1 MTNAPSLDKTALIC
15 RPNQLREAAI
25 VLSCIGSSGTT
36 LLSVLE
42 SPPLSRREYDN
53 VYEAYTEARQESMK
67 NVVGLQYLGTEKDAA
82 EIRAA
87 IKRHHEL
94 HSQLTA
100 PRSWLTHGRRWS
112 ELLTALHYERAVI
125 LFPPSADDLTLWPN
139 VKARNEWVAES
150 AATVEELKD
159 RSLLPAGIKIITFL
173 ARGGPD
179 VRGLEST
186 NYTYESVDELS
197 KLAWRVL
204 RNGAEA
210 GIPESADSCD
220 VGSILMGLLNALE
233 RNVPLQISNPAARA
247 GTQSSQRAG
256 PDKAGCVLV
265 ETTDNASS
273 LAGVIY
279 AYHKGLSLFV
289 CDPPDEKRIKSAI
302 EAFQIS
308 QQQSKWASRLV
319 SSHIDE
325 VRTAP
330 DLLPDEKAAI
340 LKAATSIVEDVPAPE
355 EIKAVSLTDL
365 FRRYILGD
373 WRREAIQNIEQ
384 AVSAHLRS
392 ETVSEI
398 GERSITVF
406 TAGVPYNFV
415 RVAGYDWSC
424 KAIGHVAFDAPLVV
438 ATDLLLSQRSSPTAT
453 YAAIFDPGFF
463 RTSETRDVIASM
475 DGHSAHCLVFS
486 KAASGLHGLKLA
498 AALPLELVFFNT
510 HGSDDSIVLGDLPVK
525 NEMLVQWVEFPS
537 TPIIFNNSCLSWT
550 GVGREFVRVGAR
562 GYIGTLWPV
571 NAETAA
577 VLAAKA
583 MKEMVDGTPIAMA
596 IRRVP
601 LDEETRM
608 AYVYAGL
615 ADSRILPRGNESE
628 ERKQY
633 IVDAAECFLDALLSH
648 GPALAKDHDPSLLR
662 FAYSELESFFSRS
675 ELKDVKPPLLYR
687 LRVKQLLVLASNL
700 LQFGVSKEDALV
712 VASHCFTLHE
722 LCRSLDTD
730 APDERAILFDA
741 RAQIRRQ
748 AGDISG
754 AIQDLEASAK
764 APPIDGHDDLIARLN
779 IANLLK
785 MVGYWSQANEIAAE
799 AKREAGERG
808 NDEARM
814 RLAGLLGQLERRKG
828 DFDAALAHAKE
839 GLALSVKLQNRT
851 EQAEFTLDIAR
862 VHLQRLESEAAVSS
876 AKEGGDIARSIM
888 DEDRVLHSQGLLSQ
902 AYRQKKEWVLARE
915 SAEHGLM
922 MAVARNDVFEQ
933 AGFLRDLGSVSEGEG
948 NLALAIERYRR
959 SMILTARSG
968 RIEGLRFYARIASLA
983 LQTGDWAQISS
994 VLDEQL
1000 VAHAILPSELRN
1012 ELIVKLIEIL
1022 RRAVYIGPLKDVLS
1036 RLAAIAQRCET
1047 MLNTTPQDPG
1057 LDWRLA
1063 ALTAV
1068 MLIQWLKGS
1077 PIAMEIA
1084 REIDEKRTD
1093 GGFHWRE
1100 FISGSPPF
1108 AQDPHDR

>member
-1 MTNAPSLDKTALIC
+1 M
-15 RPNQLREAAI
+15 
-25 VLSCIGSSGTT
+25 LSCIGGSGTT

-42 SPPLSRREYDN
+42 PPPLSRREYDDI
-53 VYEAYTEARQESMK
+53 YEAYTEARQESMK
-67 NVVGLQYLGTEKDAA
+67 NVVGLEFLGTEKEAA
-82 EIRAA
+82 EIGAA

-100 PRSWLTHGRRWS
+100 PRSWLTHARRWS

-139 VKARNEWVAES
+139 VKARNEWVGES
-150 AATVEELKD
+150 AATAEELKD
-159 RSLLPAGIKIITFL
+159 RALLPAGIKVITFL

-179 VRGLEST
+179 ARELEST

-197 KLAWRVL
+197 QLAWSVL
-204 RNGAEA
+204 RNSAET
-210 GIPESADSCD
+210 GTPESADSCD
-220 VGSILMGLLNALE
+220 VGSILMGLLNAFE
-233 RNVPLQISNPAARA
+233 RNVRLQISEPAARA
-247 GTQSSQRAG
+247 RTENSRRAG
-256 PDKAGCVLV
+256 ADKAGCVLV
-265 ETTDNASS
+265 ETNDNASS

-289 CDPPDEKRIKSAI
+289 CDPPDENRIKSAI
-302 EAFQIS
+302 EAFRIS
-308 QQQSKWASRLV
+308 QQQSKLASRLV
-319 SSHIDE
+319 SAHIDE
-325 VRTAP
+325 IRTAP

-340 LKAATSIVEDVPAPE
+340 LKAAISTVEDVPPPE
-355 EIKAVSLTDL
+355 GIKAVSIMDL

-373 WRREAIQNIEQ
+373 WRREAIHNIEQ
-384 AVSAHLRS
+384 AVSAHLSS
-392 ETVSEI
+392 ETVSRI

-415 RVAGYDWSC
+415 RMAGYDWSC

-438 ATDLLLSQRSSPTAT
+438 ATDLSISQRSSPTAT

-463 RTSETRDVIASM
+463 RTSETRDVVASM

-537 TPIIFNNSCLSWT
+537 NPIIFNNSCLSWT

-571 NAETAA
+571 NAGTAA
-577 VLAAKA
+577 VLAARA
-583 MKEMVDGTPIAMA
+583 MKDMVDGTPIAMA

-601 LDEETRM
+601 LDDETRM

-615 ADSRILPRGNESE
+615 ADSRLLASGNESE
-628 ERKQY
+628 ERRKQNV
-633 IVDAAECFLDALLSH
+633 VDAAECFLNALLSH

-662 FAYSELESFFSRS
+662 FAYSQLESFFNRS
-675 ELKDVKPPLLYR
+675 ELKDIAPPLHYR

-722 LCRSLDTD
+722 LCRSLD
-730 APDERAILFDA
+730 AAARDERALLFDA

-754 AIQDLEASAK
+754 AIRDLEASAK

-785 MVGYWSQANEIAAE
+785 MVGYWSQAREIAE
-799 AKREAGERG
+799 GAKREADERG
-808 NDEARM
+808 NHEARM

-851 EQAEFTLDIAR
+851 EQAEFTLDVAR
-862 VHLQRLESEAAVSS
+862 IHLQRLELDAVVSS

-888 DEDRVLHSQGLLSQ
+888 DEDRVLHSHGLLSQ

-915 SAEHGLM
+915 AAEHGLV

-933 AGFLRDLGSVSEGEG
+933 AGFLLDLGSVSEGEG

-968 RIEGLRFYARIASLA
+968 RIEGLRNYARIASLA
-983 LQTGDWAQISS
+983 LQTGDWVQISS

-1000 VAHAILPSELRN
+1000 VAHAILPFELRN
-1012 ELIVKLIEIL
+1012 ELIIKLIEIL

-1036 RLAAIAQRCET
+1036 RLATIAQRCET
-1047 MLNTTPQDPG
+1047 MLNATPQDPG

-1068 MLIQWLKGS
+1068 MLIQWLRGS
-1077 PIAMEIA
+1077 PIALEIA

-1093 GGFHWRE
+1093 GGFHWGE
-1100 FISGSPPF
+1100 FISVSPPF
-1108 AQDPHDR
+1108 ALDQHDH